1 MKILF
6 VHPEKYLNIGIPA
19 GIAIL
24 SAIIKQNGHIV
35 DLFDTTFIK
44 PLTDKNRLIKHD
56 PATMASAGDP
66 LPTEEIQRSKVLKE
80 TQITINDLAAKDSPQ
95 DEKIVFQQKIDK
107 FSPDIIAVSAMTTTF
122 DHAMELIHSVTHQA
136 KVVVGG
142 IHATIAPKDC
152 LNQSGVDI
160 VCIGEGDDSFVELI
174 TLISQNQPYTAVRG
188 MWFKNEQG
196 SIIKNEISPRISLES
211 LPTPDWSIFDERH
224 LFRPFDGEVYK
235 GSFFSQSRGCPMK
248 CTYCV
253 DPTISAITGGS
264 KGYFRIQ
271 PPKTTYLQLKELKEK
286 YGATWF
292 KFVDD
297 TFLLPKIEHLI
308 ALRDLIKP
316 LNIMF
321 GCSVMPNTI
330 TEEKVILAK
339 DMGCVAMSIGLE
351 SGNDLIRKSVM
362 RKCSNDRIIK
372 DIQMVKKHGV
382 RVSTFN
388 IIGFPGESRANVFET
403 VELNRKTG
411 ADAANVY
418 ILYPYPGTPIA
429 IEKNI
434 PLRDSGGAIPSAD
447 TAASLSLSKMSEQ
460 EVVGLHKTFNLYLHL
475 DHSLHPLI
483 KRSEK
488 EDSTGNKLRT
498 TLQNYT
504 TDLLSKSNNINYRH
518 MTKQEILNTDIGT
531 KQTLLSKIKIPSSL
545 ASIFNSSLNDTDKK
559 LITETLASHFTQ

>member
-196 SIIKNEISPRISLES
+196 
-211 LPTPDWSIFDERH
+211 D
-224 LFRPFDGEVYK
+224 
-235 GSFFSQSRGCPMK
+235 
-248 CTYCV
+248 
-253 DPTISAITGGS
+253 
-264 KGYFRIQ
+264 
-271 PPKTTYLQLKELKEK
+271 
-286 YGATWF
+286 
-292 KFVDD
+292 
-297 TFLLPKIEHLI
+297 
-308 ALRDLIKP
+308 
-316 LNIMF
+316 
-321 GCSVMPNTI
+321 
-330 TEEKVILAK
+330 
-339 DMGCVAMSIGLE
+339 
-351 SGNDLIRKSVM
+351 RKSV
-362 RKCSNDRIIK
+362 
-372 DIQMVKKHGV
+372 V
-382 RVSTFN
+382 
-388 IIGFPGESRANVFET
+388 
-403 VELNRKTG
+403 
-411 ADAANVY
+411 
-418 ILYPYPGTPIA
+418 
-429 IEKNI
+429 
-434 PLRDSGGAIPSAD
+434 
-447 TAASLSLSKMSEQ
+447 
-460 EVVGLHKTFNLYLHL
+460 
-475 DHSLHPLI
+475 
-483 KRSEK
+483 
-488 EDSTGNKLRT
+488 
-498 TLQNYT
+498 
-504 TDLLSKSNNINYRH
+504 
-518 MTKQEILNTDIGT
+518 
-531 KQTLLSKIKIPSSL
+531 
-545 ASIFNSSLNDTDKK
+545 
-559 LITETLASHFTQ
+559 